1 MFKRYK
7 PFFRAGAMDMMA
19 FKFNLFT
26 WLIVTVFEV
35 AVIVVSPL
43 PSNKILPSKIL
54 ATFSSEEDQ
63 TTKLFP
69 CVPS

>member
-35 AVIVVSPL
+35 AVIVFLWIAVYRNSIDGFD
-43 PSNKILPSKIL
+43 SVINGFSFAFSKSILN
-54 ATFSSEEDQ
+54 
-63 TTKLFP
+63 
-69 CVPS
+69 